1 MFRIDKPVN
10 LHIKVENNIL
20 KELAIFDAETRTNNA
35 TNSTF
40 EEVSDERDIMENS
53 TKNHTE
59 IEINSAI
66 NGNDSNNAIN
76 STTKN
81 EISKNSSSENSTSSK
96 VEGKRSSSNIKNL
109 TDVAAERSMQIDM
122 KNRFGLNATNEEGIN

>member
-20 KELAIFDAETRTNNA
+20 KELAIFDAETRDNNA

-40 EEVSDERDIMENS
+40 EEVSDEREIMGNS

-59 IEINSAI
+59 IEINSTI

-76 STTKN
+76 STTKK

-96 VEGKRSSSNIKNL
+96 VEEKRSSSNIKNL
-109 TDVAAERSMQIDM
+109 TDIAAERSMQIDM